1 MNQEQQDFYQS
12 LRKKIKKW
20 LDSKNGK
27 NNKWAEYIIWAP
39 DLFHLLVRLSLDKDV
54 PSAEKTKL
62 AIVIAYFISPIDFLP
77 EAILGPI
84 GYSDDI
90 VLAAYVL
97 NSMINRIDPQIIERH
112 WAGDEEALQVIR
124 RIVEVAD
131 QMLGKGLWQKV
142 KRYIQ

>member
-20 LDSKNGK
+20 MDSKNGK

-54 PSAEKTKL
+54 PSAEKAKL

-97 NSMINRIDPQIIERH
+97 NSMINRIDPQIVERH
-112 WAGDEEALQVIR
+112 WAGDEEALKVIR
-124 RIVEVAD
+124 RIIEVAD

>member
-54 PSAEKTKL
+54 PSAEKAKL

-97 NSMINRIDPQIIERH
+97 NSMINRIDPQIVERH
-112 WAGDEEALQVIR
+112 WAGDEEALKVIR
-124 RIVEVAD
+124 RIIEVAD

-142 KRYIQ
+142 KRYLQ